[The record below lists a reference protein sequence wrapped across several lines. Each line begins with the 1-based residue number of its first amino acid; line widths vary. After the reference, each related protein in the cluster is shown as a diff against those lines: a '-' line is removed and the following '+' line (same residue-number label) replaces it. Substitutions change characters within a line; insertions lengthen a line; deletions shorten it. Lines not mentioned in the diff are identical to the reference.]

1 MCEFFERIKQENLY
15 KVPND
20 TSRSSIITGFLPFSR
35 ECWPGRTHS
44 RHTVLQSFPALLAW
58 RKCLFFSWR
67 VSTLLPPA
75 SATPT
80 HTCTHACAR
89 TCPQF
94 YFLLVPRVVS
104 LCFIL
109 ASPVRAPSHSHKF
122 PQASC
127 AESRLPQDPV
137 GSLALD
143 KAPGVFFGNRSHLG
157 ARLGWEAS
165 SVPELTALHWGPEV
179 KGPRGSQGPGAWKR
193 DILKAQWRSY
203 KLLLSSPGQ
212 IVFSK
217 HGCNIL
223 SHPTRFNLDP
233 PPWDVGSNPLA
244 LEIWTELLICLYP
257 VECSRSGLCDL
268 QD

>member
-157 ARLGWEAS
+157 VQAGMGGFQRSWAHCTPLRAGS
-165 SVPELTALHWGPEV
+165 
-179 KGPRGSQGPGAWKR
+179 KGAERKPGAWSMKEGHF
-193 DILKAQWRSY
+193 KGSVE
-203 KLLLSSPGQ
+203 KL
-212 IVFSK
+212 
-217 HGCNIL
+217 
-223 SHPTRFNLDP
+223 
-233 PPWDVGSNPLA
+233 
-244 LEIWTELLICLYP
+244 
-257 VECSRSGLCDL
+257 
-268 QD
+268 